1 MDQRGVDA
9 LNSSGG
15 RTLDPG
21 SACFLFPPLTR
32 RGIGPGM
39 VIVLPDDHSSQPT
52 RGNEAPAPA
61 FKWAE
66 EGYTVIEILE
76 SALKRENVL
85 RLAVEALVRHDKCTP
100 NDMIGL
106 VGENLPSASYNNG

>member
-1 MDQRGVDA
+1 
-9 LNSSGG
+9 
-15 RTLDPG
+15 
-21 SACFLFPPLTR
+21 
-32 RGIGPGM
+32 M
-39 VIVLPDDHSSQPT
+39 VIVFPDDHSSQPT
-52 RGNEAPAPA
+52 QGNDAPAPA

-85 RLAVEALVRHDKCTP
+85 RLAIEALARHDKCAP

-106 VGENLPSASYNNG
+106 VGEGPTFLQLG